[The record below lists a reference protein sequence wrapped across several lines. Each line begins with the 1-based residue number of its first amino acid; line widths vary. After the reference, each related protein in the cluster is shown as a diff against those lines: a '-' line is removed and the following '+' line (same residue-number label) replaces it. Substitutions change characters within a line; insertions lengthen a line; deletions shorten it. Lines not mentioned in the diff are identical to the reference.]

1 MLIIL
6 SRGTIIRS
14 ATYAGCAP
22 SITRGRVLVKAGG
35 RVSV

>member
-1 MLIIL
+1 MWIIL
-6 SRGTIIRS
+6 SRVTIIRS
-14 ATYAGCAP
+14 ATCAGYVV